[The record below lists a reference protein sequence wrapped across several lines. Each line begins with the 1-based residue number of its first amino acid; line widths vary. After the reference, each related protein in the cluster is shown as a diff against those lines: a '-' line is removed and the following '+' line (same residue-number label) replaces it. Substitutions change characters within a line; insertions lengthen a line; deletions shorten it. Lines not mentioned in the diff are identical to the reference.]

1 MLLDEGNN
9 DHQLVFV
16 GATGGMERKLV
27 QESRLAFAA
36 YHELF
41 AGPIHGVNPARMG
54 ISLIK
59 LTLGTV
65 QAILKL
71 HEIRPQVILLT
82 GGWANFPLALGARLL
97 RIPIVIYLPDIEP
110 GLAIKALQRFASR
123 VAITVAE
130 SAKYFPNG
138 KAVVTG
144 YPLHENRLH
153 ATREV
158 ALQRFN
164 LDPGRKTLLVF
175 GGSRGARNI
184 NIALANCLAKLL
196 KNDLQILHITGEH
209 DWERTMHQVGKL
221 RDHANYHTF
230 PYLHDDMGLA
240 FAASDLAVCRS
251 GASTLAELPLFG
263 LAAILVPYPYA
274 WRYQK
279 VNADYLSDR
288 GAALRLNDD
297 EMNAKLYDTIIS
309 LIGDEHRLAD
319 MRAKSKALAFPHG
332 AQRQADLLL
341 EIGGA

>member
-1 MLLDEGNN
+1 MSLRILIGAGGTGGHVYPALATARVLLDEGNN

-71 HEIRPQVILLT
+71 REIRPHVILLT

-110 GLAIKALQRFASR
+110 GLTIKALQRFASR

-153 ATREV
+153 ATRESGIA
-158 ALQRFN
+158 ALQPR
-164 LDPGRKTLLVF
+164 
-175 GGSRGARNI
+175 SRAQDFAGIWWQPR
-184 NIALANCLAKLL
+184 CQK
-196 KNDLQILHITGEH
+196 
-209 DWERTMHQVGKL
+209 HQY
-221 RDHANYHTF
+221 R
-230 PYLHDDMGLA
+230 P
-240 FAASDLAVCRS
+240 C
-251 GASTLAELPLFG
+251 ELP
-263 LAAILVPYPYA
+263 
-274 WRYQK
+274 R
-279 VNADYLSDR
+279 
-288 GAALRLNDD
+288 
-297 EMNAKLYDTIIS
+297 
-309 LIGDEHRLAD
+309 
-319 MRAKSKALAFPHG
+319 
-332 AQRQADLLL
+332 
-341 EIGGA
+341 